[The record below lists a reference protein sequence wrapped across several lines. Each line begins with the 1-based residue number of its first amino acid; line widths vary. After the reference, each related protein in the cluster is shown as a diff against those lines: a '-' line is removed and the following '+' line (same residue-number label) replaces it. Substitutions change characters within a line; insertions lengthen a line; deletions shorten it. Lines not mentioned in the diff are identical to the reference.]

1 VPDARKT
8 FSKRKPCSSKA
19 QSPLPD
25 SPPTIHTP
33 VLLEETIRFLAP
45 VAGGIYID
53 GTLGLG
59 GHAEKILQTCEPSG
73 RVIGFEWDASAL
85 ELARKR
91 LAPFGERLYALNR
104 NYSEIMAGLTEK
116 GIDKVD
122 GLLLDLGVSSL
133 QFDSGEGLLLD
144 LGVSSLQFDSGE
156 RGFSHQTNGPLDMR
170 MDKRGDTT
178 AEEIINNFSKEE
190 LADIFYYYGEER
202 QARRIA
208 AHIVTERNRTRITTT
223 SQLARI
229 VAGAVPR
236 KFQPRKIHVATKVF
250 QALRIAVNKELDN
263 LAEVLD
269 SVTTILKPGG
279 RVCIISFHSL
289 EDRLVKRKFKDNPE
303 LHVLTKKPVIPGAE
317 EIKMNPRARSA
328 KLRAA
333 CMKGKRWRD

>member
-1 VPDARKT
+1 
-8 FSKRKPCSSKA
+8 
-19 QSPLPD
+19 
-25 SPPTIHTP
+25 
-33 VLLEETIRFLAP
+33 
-45 VAGGIYID
+45 
-53 GTLGLG
+53 
-59 GHAEKILQTCEPSG
+59 
-73 RVIGFEWDASAL
+73 
-85 ELARKR
+85 
-91 LAPFGERLYALNR
+91 
-104 NYSEIMAGLTEK
+104 MAGLTET

-133 QFDSGEGLLLD
+133 QFDSGE
-144 LGVSSLQFDSGE
+144 
-156 RGFSHQTNGPLDMR
+156 RGFSYQTNGPLDMR

-303 LHVLTKKPVIPGAE
+303 LHVLTKKPVKPGAE